1 MSKKRT
7 VTVNIL
13 AFLIFG
19 LGLLSP
25 LTPST
30 GMPGIGSLIIYV
42 GLPLILLLN
51 AWRGYSH
58 QMAKYVVVLQ
68 GLCILAVT
76 GWLLLLQAG
85 IFSNAG

>member
-1 MSKKRT
+1 M
-7 VTVNIL
+7 
-13 AFLIFG
+13 
-19 LGLLSP
+19 LGTFVSSP

-30 GMPGIGSLIIYV
+30 GMPGIGSLIIYA

-68 GLCILAVT
+68 GLCMLGVT